1 VGIAHIQ
8 PITKIME
15 ININTIDSLQI
26 VTLDG
31 EIDSSV
37 ASEVTEKIVPLVTEK
52 AKIIL
57 DMTAVAYMSS
67 AGLRTLL
74 SIHRQASNSD
84 VPLILVGLSEEIK
97 YDLILLDLLMPEIDG
112 YQVLENIKQNEK
124 KKHIPVIMISAL
136 DDMEN
141 VIRCIE
147 IGAEDYLPK
156 PFNKTLLR
164 ARIGACLEKKILR
177 DREIEYLKKL
187 NQELDKGREMQLNF
201 LPAKPLQIPNWEI
214 ASFFKPARQV
224 AGDFYD
230 TFKLANN
237 DIVLVN
243 TIKDNVLEHIG
254 MADQFENIILFLL
267 NDLE

>member
-97 YDLILLDLLMPEIDG
+97 DTMSVTG
-112 YQVLENIKQNEK
+112 
-124 KKHIPVIMISAL
+124 
-136 DDMEN
+136 
-141 VIRCIE
+141 
-147 IGAEDYLPK
+147 
-156 PFNKTLLR
+156 F
-164 ARIGACLEKKILR
+164 
-177 DREIEYLKKL
+177 
-187 NQELDKGREMQLNF
+187 LNF
-201 LPAKPLQIPNWEI
+201 FTVSKSVEDAKNQL
-214 ASFFKPARQV
+214 
-224 AGDFYD
+224 
-230 TFKLANN
+230 
-237 DIVLVN
+237 
-243 TIKDNVLEHIG
+243 
-254 MADQFENIILFLL
+254 
-267 NDLE
+267 

>member
-1 VGIAHIQ
+1 VGIAYIQ

-97 YDLILLDLLMPEIDG
+97 DTMSVTG
-112 YQVLENIKQNEK
+112 
-124 KKHIPVIMISAL
+124 
-136 DDMEN
+136 
-141 VIRCIE
+141 
-147 IGAEDYLPK
+147 
-156 PFNKTLLR
+156 F
-164 ARIGACLEKKILR
+164 
-177 DREIEYLKKL
+177 
-187 NQELDKGREMQLNF
+187 LNF
-201 LPAKPLQIPNWEI
+201 FTVSKSVEDAKSQLLP
-214 ASFFKPARQV
+214 
-224 AGDFYD
+224 
-230 TFKLANN
+230 
-237 DIVLVN
+237 
-243 TIKDNVLEHIG
+243 
-254 MADQFENIILFLL
+254 
-267 NDLE
+267 

>member
-1 VGIAHIQ
+1 MGIAYIQ

-97 YDLILLDLLMPEIDG
+97 DTMSVTG
-112 YQVLENIKQNEK
+112 
-124 KKHIPVIMISAL
+124 
-136 DDMEN
+136 
-141 VIRCIE
+141 
-147 IGAEDYLPK
+147 
-156 PFNKTLLR
+156 F
-164 ARIGACLEKKILR
+164 
-177 DREIEYLKKL
+177 
-187 NQELDKGREMQLNF
+187 LNF
-201 LPAKPLQIPNWEI
+201 FTVSKSVEDAKSQLLP
-214 ASFFKPARQV
+214 
-224 AGDFYD
+224 
-230 TFKLANN
+230 
-237 DIVLVN
+237 
-243 TIKDNVLEHIG
+243 
-254 MADQFENIILFLL
+254 
-267 NDLE
+267 

>member
-97 YDLILLDLLMPEIDG
+97 DTMSVTG
-112 YQVLENIKQNEK
+112 
-124 KKHIPVIMISAL
+124 
-136 DDMEN
+136 
-141 VIRCIE
+141 
-147 IGAEDYLPK
+147 
-156 PFNKTLLR
+156 F
-164 ARIGACLEKKILR
+164 
-177 DREIEYLKKL
+177 
-187 NQELDKGREMQLNF
+187 LNF
-201 LPAKPLQIPNWEI
+201 FTVSKSVEDAKNQLLP
-214 ASFFKPARQV
+214 
-224 AGDFYD
+224 
-230 TFKLANN
+230 
-237 DIVLVN
+237 
-243 TIKDNVLEHIG
+243 
-254 MADQFENIILFLL
+254 
-267 NDLE
+267 

>member
-1 VGIAHIQ
+1 MGIAHIQ

-15 ININTIDSLQI
+15 IKINTIDSLQI

-97 YDLILLDLLMPEIDG
+97 DTMSITG
-112 YQVLENIKQNEK
+112 
-124 KKHIPVIMISAL
+124 
-136 DDMEN
+136 
-141 VIRCIE
+141 
-147 IGAEDYLPK
+147 
-156 PFNKTLLR
+156 F
-164 ARIGACLEKKILR
+164 
-177 DREIEYLKKL
+177 
-187 NQELDKGREMQLNF
+187 LNF
-201 LPAKPLQIPNWEI
+201 FTVSKSVEDAKSQLLP
-214 ASFFKPARQV
+214 
-224 AGDFYD
+224 
-230 TFKLANN
+230 
-237 DIVLVN
+237 
-243 TIKDNVLEHIG
+243 
-254 MADQFENIILFLL
+254 
-267 NDLE
+267 